1 MPGLLERCKLQY
13 QDNSQAYSFF
23 FVFLHYV
30 FLAEMSS
37 QLFFIKWYTLK
48 KKKKVLVC
56 CTEKNG

>member
-48 KKKKVLVC
+48 KKKMC
-56 CTEKNG
+56 